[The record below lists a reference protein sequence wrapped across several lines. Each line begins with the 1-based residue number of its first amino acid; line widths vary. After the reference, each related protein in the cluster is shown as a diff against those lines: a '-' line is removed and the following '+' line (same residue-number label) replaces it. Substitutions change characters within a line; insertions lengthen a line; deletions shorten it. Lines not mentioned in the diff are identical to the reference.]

1 MPSNFVPYRCAANT
15 SHTKR
20 RVLGCKFEY
29 VRLVALEV
37 ELFASQPTLHTY
49 IRTWHAWKQR
59 KQQQQWSIKIQ
70 HAIVVVVAVAVVVEY
85 DDEFKSDKTDRMK
98 TEHSSLVINAKMP
111 SAILRITHEEN
122 VVRANEHIC
131 FCCLQLL
138 NTHSVW
144 RFDQFRPLTNGY
156 N

>member
-1 MPSNFVPYRCAANT
+1 MSHGCSATNKCQATSCPTDVLKTQAIQNDVCSAVSSNMFNSWRSKWNCLP
-15 SHTKR
+15 H
-20 RVLGCKFEY
+20 
-29 VRLVALEV
+29 
-37 ELFASQPTLHTY
+37 SQLYIHTY
-49 IRTWHAWKQR
+49 VHGTHGSNANNNNSG
-59 KQQQQWSIKIQ
+59 SIKIQ

-138 NTHSVW
+138 NTHSV
-144 RFDQFRPLTNGY
+144 
-156 N
+156 